1 MSAIEVRQALSEH
14 ALFATLPADL
24 LDRVADE
31 VSINSYKLGEV
42 ILKMGEPGDG
52 FYLIQSG
59 KVRVVDDSGEGKPV
73 SLALL
78 KAGDSFGER
87 SLLHD
92 TQVSATVRAAG
103 SIVVLKIGA
112 EGFKALLERSPEIR
126 SQMEEAASKQREFN
140 FLKTQN
146 LLAGLKPKEISAL
159 IEVIETISLEDGDA
173 LFHEEDPGDAMYFV
187 REGRLKIIK
196 ESAGDSLLGFKKAG
210 EILGEMSLVFDAPR
224 SAGAFA
230 AGPTTVLKLGREDFQ
245 SRIGD
250 NNQITELLADQASRH
265 LQQQQTI
272 VAGAAGAGE
281 ERSEESS
288 KVAGQVVVGRL
299 KPVEGMF
306 KRSYP
311 FATAKSPELAGIA
324 CFAMIAEFFKRELDI
339 DTLVERQLQSGTA
352 DDMYSLSRKA
362 EGAGYLSRLMQLG
375 EEDIRAV
382 PLPAVVQSMSGEMA
396 VVYRIT
402 RTTITLADPMRG
414 ITFVPYDEFLD
425 NWDGSILSITYLPDF
440 GAIGADVTKIY
451 KQFLP
456 LMRPYWPMVGRIL
469 GITVLLNIMALIPP
483 FFTQILMDNVLLVGD
498 WDLLVVL
505 LIAILIGT
513 LVAMVTGAVREF
525 LTMHLMRRL
534 TATLFIRFF
543 GHILSLPL
551 LYLKKWD
558 TGALTA
564 RFEENEKVL
573 EMASN
578 GGLKIVMN
586 TVSIIIY
593 IPILFIMNWK
603 LASLVLFISLCMG
616 AIAVFCAPTM
626 RRYEI
631 EKFEAGA
638 VKDSHVIEV
647 VNGIGTIKALAQE
660 NDFSRKGAELFY
672 KEQEIEY
679 RSERFDNKMELG
691 IEVLDQASDILVLGL
706 GAFMVLQGQMTPGQ
720 LIAFS
725 GVANNVTDPVE
736 ELADFYD
743 EILELKI
750 ALDRLNDILGAPREA
765 VQSEIICP
773 PLTGNVRFENVNFKY
788 TEDGPLILTDVNL
801 EIKTGQKVAFVGRS
815 GSGKSTLVRL
825 VNRLLEP
832 TDGTVFIDD
841 IDVGRVDVATLR
853 QQVGVVEQ
861 KPFIFSGTVRENI
874 AKASPTLP
882 FEAVVSA
889 STLAGCHDFIDQFP
903 MKYDTR
909 IGEGGR
915 SVSGGQKQRLIIA
928 RAIAPNPNIL
938 VLDEA
943 TSALDNESERI
954 IQRNLDRIMKDRTT
968 LVIAH
973 RLSTIR
979 DADMIVVLD
988 EGKIAEK
995 GTHDEL
1001 MTKKGL
1007 YHYLATRTN
1016 V

>member
-103 SIVVLKIGA
+103 SIVVLKIG
-112 EGFKALLERSPEIR
+112 
-126 SQMEEAASKQREFN
+126 
-140 FLKTQN
+140 
-146 LLAGLKPKEISAL
+146 
-159 IEVIETISLEDGDA
+159 
-173 LFHEEDPGDAMYFV
+173 
-187 REGRLKIIK
+187 
-196 ESAGDSLLGFKKAG
+196 
-210 EILGEMSLVFDAPR
+210 
-224 SAGAFA
+224 
-230 AGPTTVLKLGREDFQ
+230 
-245 SRIGD
+245 
-250 NNQITELLADQASRH
+250 
-265 LQQQQTI
+265 
-272 VAGAAGAGE
+272 AGAAGAGE

-456 LMRPYWPMVGRIL
+456 LMRPYWPMVGRTL

-638 VKDSHVIEV
+638 VKDSHIIEV